1 MLGVGLGLRGKH
13 YSHLL
18 SQPTQT
24 QWLEA
29 TTENY
34 LGLAGA
40 NGGRPIRVLEKLRG
54 SFPVVLHGVSLS
66 IGSSDSLDF
75 EYLRAVKDLME
86 RIQPAWVSDHLCWT
100 GVNGQNLHDLLPLP
114 FTRETIDYLVD
125 RIDQVQNFLGTKMI
139 FENVSSYLTFSHSE
153 MTEWEFISEVSEK
166 SGSGILL
173 DLNNVYVSSVNH
185 GFDPLQYLKG
195 IPSNKVGQFHL
206 AGHSESEG
214 VLPSFLID
222 THDHDISEP
231 VWDLYR
237 TALRRFGSVST
248 LIERDGNIPDYL
260 TIEAEVVRAK
270 EMQSEIP
277 RNIHDE
283 VSGYG
288 QGFRKAKSLPNS
300 ELDES
305 GHHGFTRS

>member
-40 NGGRPIRVLEKLRG
+40 NGGRPIRVLEKLRE
-54 SFPVVLHGVSLS
+54 SFPIVLHGVSLS
-66 IGSSDSLDF
+66 IGSSDPLDF
-75 EYLRAVKDLME
+75 EYLRAVKDLMG

-100 GVNGQNLHDLLPLP
+100 GVSGQNLHDLLPLP
-114 FTRETIDYLVD
+114 FTRETVDHLVD
-125 RIDQVQNFLGTKMI
+125 RIDQVQNFLGTKLI

-166 SGSGILL
+166 SGSGVLL

-185 GFDPLQYLKG
+185 GFDPIQYLNG
-195 IPSNKVGQFHL
+195 IPSDRVGQFHL
-206 AGHSESEG
+206 AGHSDSGG
-214 VLPSFLID
+214 VLID

-237 TALRRFGSVST
+237 TALKRFGSVST
-248 LIERDGNIPDYL
+248 LIERDANIPDYL
-260 TIEAEVVRAK
+260 TIEAEVIRAK
-270 EMQSEIP
+270 EIQRKTQE
-277 RNIHDE
+277 E

-288 QGFRKAKSLPNS
+288 QGFRKAKSLTSP
-300 ELDES
+300 ELDEP
-305 GHHGFTRS
+305 GHHGFNRS